1 VEPQP
6 QHSELISKSLNDMLF
21 ESGKPSSFLGKGRDS
36 MFWKKQKK
44 IEELV
49 FEHLDRVDESLQYF
63 IQSLNAYIQ
72 DSDIEKASQLAF
84 ETHKA
89 EGQADDVRRRVETQL
104 LAGALMPA
112 SRRDILQLVEQDDRL
127 ANAAEN
133 ALDHL
138 LLQKIQIPDVIR
150 PAIIEITVKTETI
163 FSHVKSAISNLFG
176 NMETALKHTAKIEH
190 IEGEIDHIERKAT
203 KELFRQD
210 LDLAHKLQVNSFLRS
225 VVELS
230 DRAEDLSDHIEL
242 MVAQKR
248 L

>member
-1 VEPQP
+1 
-6 QHSELISKSLNDMLF
+6 
-21 ESGKPSSFLGKGRDS
+21 
-36 MFWKKQKK
+36 MFWKKQKE

-49 FEHLDRVDESLQYF
+49 FEHLNRVDEALKYF
-63 IQSLNAYIQ
+63 IQSLNAYVQ
-72 DSDIEKASQLAF
+72 DGDIEKADQLAF

-89 EGQADDVRRRVETQL
+89 EGQADDVRRHVETQL
-104 LAGALMPA
+104 LAGALMPT
-112 SRRDILQLVEQDDRL
+112 SRRDILQLVEQVDRL

-138 LLQKIQIPDVIR
+138 LLQKIQIPDLIR
-150 PAIIEITVKTETI
+150 PAIIEITAKTETI

-176 NMETALKHTAKIEH
+176 NMETALEHTAKIEH
-190 IEGEIDHIERKAT
+190 IEGEIDHIERKSL
-203 KELFRQD
+203 KQLFELD
-210 LDLAHKLQVNSFLRS
+210 HDLAHKLQVNSFIRS

-242 MVAQKR
+242 MVAQKH

>member
-1 VEPQP
+1 
-6 QHSELISKSLNDMLF
+6 ML
-21 ESGKPSSFLGKGRDS
+21 
-36 MFWKKQKK
+36 WKKQRDV
-44 IEELV
+44 EALV
-49 FEHLDRVDESLQYF
+49 LEHLNRVDESLQYF
-63 IQSLNAYIQ
+63 IQSITAYVQ
-72 DSDIEKASQLAF
+72 EGDVEKANQLAF

-89 EGQADDVRRRVETQL
+89 EGQADDVRRRVETKL

-112 SRRDILQLVEQDDRL
+112 SRRDILQLVEQTDRL

-138 LLQKIQIPDVIR
+138 LLQKIEIPDVMR
-150 PAIIEITVKTETI
+150 PALIEITDKTEII

-176 NMETALKHTAKIEH
+176 HMETALEHTAMIEQ
-190 IEGEIDHIERKAT
+190 IEGEIDHIERKAI
-203 KELFRQD
+203 KGLFEQDFELARKVQLNGF
-210 LDLAHKLQVNSFLRS
+210 VRS

-242 MVAQKR
+242 MVAQKH

>member
-1 VEPQP
+1 
-6 QHSELISKSLNDMLF
+6 
-21 ESGKPSSFLGKGRDS
+21 
-36 MFWKKQKK
+36 MFWKKQKE

-49 FEHLDRVDESLQYF
+49 FEHLNRVDESLQYF
-63 IQSLNAYIQ
+63 IQSLNAYVQ
-72 DSDIEKASQLAF
+72 DSDVKKANELAF

-104 LAGALMPA
+104 LTGALMPT
-112 SRRDILQLVEQDDRL
+112 SRRDILQLVEQVDRL

-133 ALDHL
+133 ALDHM
-138 LLQKIQIPDVIR
+138 LLQQIQIPDVIR
-150 PAIIEITVKTETI
+150 PAIVEITAKTEAI

-176 NMETALKHTAKIEH
+176 NMEAALEHTAKIEH
-190 IEGEIDHIERKAT
+190 IEGEIDHIERKT
-203 KELFRQD
+203 IKKLFEED
-210 LDLAHKLQVNSFLRS
+210 IDLAHKLQVNSIVRS

>member
-1 VEPQP
+1 
-6 QHSELISKSLNDMLF
+6 
-21 ESGKPSSFLGKGRDS
+21 
-36 MFWKKQKK
+36 MFWKKQKE

-49 FEHLDRVDESLQYF
+49 FEHLNRVDESLHYF
-63 IQSLNAYIQ
+63 IQSLNAYVQ
-72 DSDIEKASQLAF
+72 DGDVKKANELAF

-104 LAGALMPA
+104 LTGALMPT
-112 SRRDILQLVEQDDRL
+112 SRRDILQLVEQVDRL

-133 ALDHL
+133 TLDHL
-138 LLQKIQIPDVIR
+138 LLQVIQIPDVIR
-150 PAIIEITVKTETI
+150 PAIIEITAKTETI

-176 NMETALKHTAKIEH
+176 NMETALEHTAKIEH
-190 IEGEIDHIERKAT
+190 IEGEIDRIERKSL
-203 KELFRQD
+203 KQLFELD
-210 LDLAHKLQVNSFLRS
+210 LDLAHKLQINNFIRS

-242 MVAQKR
+242 MVAQKH

>member
-1 VEPQP
+1 
-6 QHSELISKSLNDMLF
+6 
-21 ESGKPSSFLGKGRDS
+21 
-36 MFWKKQKK
+36 MFWKKQKE
-44 IEELV
+44 IEGLV

-63 IQSLNAYIQ
+63 IQSLNAYVQ
-72 DSDIEKASQLAF
+72 EGDIEKADQMAF

-112 SRRDILQLVEQDDRL
+112 SRRDILQLVEQVDRL

-138 LLQKIQIPDVIR
+138 LLQRIEIPDAMR
-150 PAIIEITVKTETI
+150 PAILEITSKTELI
-163 FSHVKSAISNLFG
+163 FSHVKSAISNLFKK
-176 NMETALKHTAKIEH
+176 MEAALEHTAQIEH
-190 IEGEIDHIERKAT
+190 IEGEIDHIERKVL
-203 KELFRQD
+203 KQLFEQD
-210 LDLAHKLQVNSFLRS
+210 LDLAHKLQVNGFVRS

-242 MVAQKR
+242 MVAQR
-248 L
+248 HL

>member
-1 VEPQP
+1 
-6 QHSELISKSLNDMLF
+6 
-21 ESGKPSSFLGKGRDS
+21 
-36 MFWKKQKK
+36 MFWKKQKE
-44 IEELV
+44 IEGLV

-63 IQSLNAYIQ
+63 IQSLNAYVQ
-72 DSDIEKASQLAF
+72 EGNIEKADQMAF

-112 SRRDILQLVEQDDRL
+112 SRRDILQLVEQVDRL

-138 LLQKIQIPDVIR
+138 LLQRIEIPDAMR
-150 PAIIEITVKTETI
+150 PAILEITSKTELI
-163 FSHVKSAISNLFG
+163 FSHVKSAISNLFKE
-176 NMETALKHTAKIEH
+176 MEAALEHTAQIEH
-190 IEGEIDHIERKAT
+190 IEGEIDHIERKVL
-203 KELFRQD
+203 KQLFEQD
-210 LDLAHKLQVNSFLRS
+210 LDLAHKLQVNGFVRS

-242 MVAQKR
+242 MVAQR
-248 L
+248 HL

>member
-1 VEPQP
+1 
-6 QHSELISKSLNDMLF
+6 
-21 ESGKPSSFLGKGRDS
+21 
-36 MFWKKQKK
+36 MFWKKQKE
-44 IEELV
+44 IEGLV

-63 IQSLNAYIQ
+63 IQSLNAYVQ
-72 DSDIEKASQLAF
+72 EGDIEKADQMAF

-112 SRRDILQLVEQDDRL
+112 SRRDILQLVEQVDRL

-138 LLQKIQIPDVIR
+138 LIQRIEIPDAMR
-150 PAIIEITVKTETI
+150 PAILEITSKTELI
-163 FSHVKSAISNLFG
+163 FSHVKSAISNLFKK
-176 NMETALKHTAKIEH
+176 MEAALEHTAQIEH
-190 IEGEIDHIERKAT
+190 IEGEIDHIERKVL
-203 KELFRQD
+203 KQLFEQD
-210 LDLAHKLQVNSFLRS
+210 LDLAHKLQVNGFVRS

-242 MVAQKR
+242 MVAQR
-248 L
+248 HL